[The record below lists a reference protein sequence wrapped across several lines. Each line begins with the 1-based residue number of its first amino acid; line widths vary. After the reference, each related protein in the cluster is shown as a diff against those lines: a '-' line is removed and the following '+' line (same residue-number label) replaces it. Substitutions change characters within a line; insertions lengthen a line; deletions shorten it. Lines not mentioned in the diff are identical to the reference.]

1 MAVLP
6 PSPLNQRRRGIP
18 QKKMLIL
25 SLFTTAIMLGYNY
38 HQRKAHPLE
47 KIENV
52 SSNHLRANGEVNV
65 DIPSGI
71 VPGASSEPGMYDEPY
86 NAIDAHNPAFIVI
99 VGSDEQPQWVS
110 EVAGSLP
117 QIQEE
122 EERHAD
128 YVEDG
133 QVQTLASTVKNIAQ
147 YGEIP
152 LVPTEP
158 VDDGPEENVDVN
170 AVESEYAIVGGG
182 EGGIPLVPTEPVD
195 DGPEENV
202 DVNAVESEYAIVGGG
217 EGGIPLVPTEPVDDG
232 PEENV
237 DVNAV
242 ESGYASV
249 GGGEEEEESQ
259 IEYYRCGPKYTPGIG
274 IMGAYEGSKVKII
287 HEILLL
293 HGASFTKED
302 WLRSG
307 ILKMLCADVDNNP
320 TVSFSVTAIDL
331 PVSVDGV
338 QFRNAFDA
346 LVGKGVISGM
356 PLAVVSPSASG
367 KGIVDLAFMTAEAR
381 KNEDPA
387 ATDGHETPL
396 NHIVSA
402 WVPVAAGAILETTD
416 DALLEFPKAN
426 IPILSIHGSQDGMGK
441 ESTNRLID
449 VAKSTGLTL
458 GKNHPCYFDEP
469 QEFVKVIREFITNYE
484 KDN

>member
-1 MAVLP
+1 
-6 PSPLNQRRRGIP
+6 
-18 QKKMLIL
+18 
-25 SLFTTAIMLGYNY
+25 MLGYNY

-147 YGEIP
+147 YGE
-152 LVPTEP
+152 
-158 VDDGPEENVDVN
+158 
-170 AVESEYAIVGGG
+170 
-182 EGGIPLVPTEPVD
+182 
-195 DGPEENV
+195 
-202 DVNAVESEYAIVGGG
+202 
-217 EGGIPLVPTEPVDDG
+217 IPLVPTEPVDDG

>member
-202 DVNAVESEYAIVGGG
+202 DVNAVES
-217 EGGIPLVPTEPVDDG
+217 
-232 PEENV
+232 
-237 DVNAV
+237 
-242 ESGYASV
+242 GYASV

-274 IMGAYEGSKVKII
+274 IMGAYEGSEVKII